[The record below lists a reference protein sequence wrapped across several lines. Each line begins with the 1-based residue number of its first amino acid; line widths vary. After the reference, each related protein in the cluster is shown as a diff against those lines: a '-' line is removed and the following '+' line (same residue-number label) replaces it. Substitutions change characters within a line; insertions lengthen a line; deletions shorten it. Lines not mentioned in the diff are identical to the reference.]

1 MPRITLATK
10 SAVTRTGIAPSRIGK
25 KGVTFYLELD
35 AVKQLRTMSIN
46 EDTTLQAL
54 MIEAANMLF
63 KSRGKAEKA
72 K

>member
-1 MPRITLATK
+1 MELK
-10 SAVTRTGIAPSRIGK
+10 SQAVKVTSSRTGQPPSRIGK
-25 KGVTFYLELD
+25 KGVTFYLEPD
-35 AVKQLRTMSIN
+35 AVKQLRTLSID

-63 KSRGKAEKA
+63 KNRGKAEIA

>member
-1 MPRITLATK
+1 MSR
-10 SAVTRTGIAPSRIGK
+10 SPSRGKVPITRYSPPPSRVGK
-25 KGVTFYLELD
+25 KGVTFYMEPS
-35 AVKQLRTMSIN
+35 AVKQLRTLSVD

-63 KSRGKAEKA
+63 KSRRKAEIA